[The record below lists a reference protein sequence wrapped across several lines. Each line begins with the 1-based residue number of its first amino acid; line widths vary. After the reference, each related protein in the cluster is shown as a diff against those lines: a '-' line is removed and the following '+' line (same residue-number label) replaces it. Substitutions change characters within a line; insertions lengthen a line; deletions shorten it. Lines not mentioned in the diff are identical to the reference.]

1 MSGWFE
7 SRSGTKTFKEVKE
20 ELNGATRGWIFII
33 GGLLKIGKAGAKGQI
48 LFSILALV

>member
-20 ELNGATRGWIFII
+20 ELNGATRGWRIFII
-33 GGLLKIGKAGAKGQI
+33 GG
-48 LFSILALV
+48 VVENR